1 MKVEISIGDRPDI
14 LTRWSKSASNIWFNW
29 KEHHTVKK
37 GELFKIP
44 EVMVRI
50 FLKKTT
56 WI

>member
-29 KEHHTVKK
+29 KEHHTIKK